1 MILIK
6 RNFIILFSLLMLLSA
21 CKGAITEID
30 VTQTT
35 TFQEDGKY
43 FVQLGILV
51 KETNK
56 KQIQFQKV
64 SIEGIIVNEQYLAY
78 GVIDHTQS
86 GYESKQ
92 IPSETPL
99 EEGKLYHIIL
109 VSDNP
114 DLLEFSKAYI
124 EFNNYSIEYNR

>member
-43 FVQLGILV
+43 FVQLGIFV

-64 SIEGIIVNEQYLAY
+64 SIEGIEVNEQFLAY
-78 GVIDHTQS
+78 DVNDHTEY
-86 GYESKQ
+86 GYESKK
-92 IPSETPL
+92 IPSDTPL

-124 EFNNYSIEYNR
+124 EFNNYSIEFNR